1 MSALGASLAQSL
13 LGSADLIGQIIYE
26 GRSLSQALDTLE
38 PKSRP
43 AIQSLTFAA
52 LRTWAPAQQLIN
64 QLIPKKPSKEV
75 DLLLSI
81 AITLIINQSRGENQ
95 NRYPVHTIVNE
106 AVKAATMTAKTKH
119 ASGLI
124 NAVLR
129 KVSGLQDNELDD
141 QTIGIA
147 YPKWWIKQLQGAYTN
162 ELQIICANQQQRPPL
177 VLRINI
183 KKIAPSSYH
192 ALLDSK
198 KIAYRVIEQ
207 ISNMPV
213 NTAIAIVDPIP
224 VSQIPGFEDGLVSVQ
239 DAGAQ
244 LAAILL
250 NPQRGERI
258 LDACAAPGGKT
269 AHLAEYIQANE
280 YHLTA
285 LEIDGERLKKVSS
298 NIERLELPRANIKVM
313 QGSAEK
319 RDWWDGLLFDKILL
333 DVPCS
338 ASGIVRR
345 HPDIVFLR
353 RQDDIPNLVKTQRT
367 LLKSAW
373 QKLKP
378 GGLLL
383 YVTCSIFP
391 QEGEEQMAWFVSQH
405 PNALRL
411 DAPGQLLPDQN
422 HDGFFYGLLM
432 KTKE

>member
-1 MSALGASLAQSL
+1 M
-13 LGSADLIGQIIYE
+13 
-26 GRSLSQALDTLE
+26 RS
-38 PKSRP
+38 
-43 AIQSLTFAA
+43 
-52 LRTWAPAQQLIN
+52 WVPAQKLIN
-64 QLIPKKPSKEV
+64 QLVPKKPSKEL
-75 DLLLSI
+75 DLLLSV
-81 AITLIINQSRGENQ
+81 AITLIINQGREDNQ
-95 NRYPVHTIVNE
+95 NRYPIHTIVNE
-106 AVKAATMTAKTKH
+106 AVKAAAMTAKTKH
-119 ASGLI
+119 ARGLI

-129 KVSGLQDNELDD
+129 KASTLYDKDTEDRP
-141 QTIGIA
+141 IGIA
-147 YPKWWIKQLQGAYTN
+147 YPAWWIQQLQNAYPKQWQT
-162 ELQIICANQQQRPPL
+162 ICAIQQKRPPL

-183 KKIAPSSYH
+183 KKIEPSSYR

-198 KIAYRVIEQ
+198 KIAYRYIEQ
-207 ISNMPV
+207 IGKISV
-213 NTAIAIVDPIP
+213 KTTIVIVDPMP

-244 LAAILL
+244 LAPILL
-250 NPQRGERI
+250 NPKEGERI

-269 AHLAEYIQANE
+269 AHLAEYMQSNQ

-285 LEIDGERLKKVSS
+285 LEIDGERIKKVIS
-298 NIERLELPRANIKVM
+298 NIERLALPKGNIAVIQGRAE
-313 QGSAEK
+313 A

-353 RQDDIPNLVKTQRT
+353 RQDDIPNLVKAQRA
-367 LLKSAW
+367 LLESAW

-391 QEGEEQMAWFVSQH
+391 QEGAEQVAWFVSQH

-411 DAPGQLLPDQN
+411 EAPGQLLPDEN

-432 KTKE
+432 KSKE

>member
-1 MSALGASLAQSL
+1 M
-13 LGSADLIGQIIYE
+13 
-26 GRSLSQALDTLE
+26 
-38 PKSRP
+38 
-43 AIQSLTFAA
+43 
-52 LRTWAPAQQLIN
+52 RTWALAQQLIN

-129 KVSGLQDNELDD
+129 KVSGLQDKELDD

-147 YPKWWIKQLQGAYTN
+147 YPKWWIKQLQGAYPN
-162 ELQIICANQQQRPPL
+162 ELQIIFANQQQRPPL
-177 VLRINI
+177 VLRINV
-183 KKIAPSSYH
+183 KKITPSSYR

-207 ISNMPV
+207 IGNMPV

>member
-1 MSALGASLAQSL
+1 M
-13 LGSADLIGQIIYE
+13 
-26 GRSLSQALDTLE
+26 
-38 PKSRP
+38 
-43 AIQSLTFAA
+43 
-52 LRTWAPAQQLIN
+52 RTWAPAQQLIN

-75 DLLLSI
+75 DLLLSV

-95 NRYPVHTIVNE
+95 NRYPIHTIVNE

-129 KVSGLQDNELDD
+129 KVSGLQDKELDD

-147 YPKWWIKQLQGAYTN
+147 YPKWWIKQLQGAYPN

-183 KKIAPSSYH
+183 KKITPSSYR

-207 ISNMPV
+207 IGNMPV

-353 RQDDIPNLVKTQRT
+353 RQDDVPNLVKTQQT

-411 DAPGQLLPDQN
+411 DAPGQLLPDEN

-432 KTKE
+432 KSKE

>member
-1 MSALGASLAQSL
+1 M
-13 LGSADLIGQIIYE
+13 
-26 GRSLSQALDTLE
+26 
-38 PKSRP
+38 
-43 AIQSLTFAA
+43 
-52 LRTWAPAQQLIN
+52 RTWAPAQQLIN

-75 DLLLSI
+75 DLLLSV

-141 QTIGIA
+141 ETIGIA
-147 YPKWWIKQLQGAYTN
+147 YPKWWIKQLQGAYPN

-269 AHLAEYIQANE
+269 AHIAEYIQANE

-298 NIERLELPRANIKVM
+298 NIERLELPRANIKVI

-383 YVTCSIFP
+383 YATCSIFP

-411 DAPGQLLPDQN
+411 DAPGQLLPDEN

-432 KTKE
+432 KSKE

>member
-1 MSALGASLAQSL
+1 M
-13 LGSADLIGQIIYE
+13 
-26 GRSLSQALDTLE
+26 
-38 PKSRP
+38 
-43 AIQSLTFAA
+43 
-52 LRTWAPAQQLIN
+52 RTWAPAQQLIN

-75 DLLLSI
+75 DLLLSV

-129 KVSGLQDNELDD
+129 KVSGLQDKELDD

-147 YPKWWIKQLQGAYTN
+147 YPKWWIKQLQGAYPN

-183 KKIAPSSYH
+183 KKITPSSYR

-207 ISNMPV
+207 IGNMPV

-353 RQDDIPNLVKTQRT
+353 RQDDVPNLVKTQRT

>member
-1 MSALGASLAQSL
+1 M
-13 LGSADLIGQIIYE
+13 
-26 GRSLSQALDTLE
+26 
-38 PKSRP
+38 
-43 AIQSLTFAA
+43 
-52 LRTWAPAQQLIN
+52 RTWAPAQQLIN

-75 DLLLSI
+75 DLLLSV

-95 NRYPVHTIVNE
+95 NRYPIHTIVNE

-129 KVSGLQDNELDD
+129 KVSGLQDKELDD

-147 YPKWWIKQLQGAYTN
+147 YPKWWIKQLQGAYPN

-177 VLRINI
+177 VLRINV
-183 KKIAPSSYH
+183 KKITPSSYR

-207 ISNMPV
+207 IGNMPV

-353 RQDDIPNLVKTQRT
+353 RQDDVPNLVKTQQT

-411 DAPGQLLPDQN
+411 DAPGQLLPDEN

-432 KTKE
+432 KSKE

>member
-1 MSALGASLAQSL
+1 MSSLGASLAQSL

-52 LRTWAPAQQLIN
+52 LRTWALAQQLIN

-129 KVSGLQDNELDD
+129 KVSGLQDKELDD

-147 YPKWWIKQLQGAYTN
+147 YPKWWIKQLQGAYPN
-162 ELQIICANQQQRPPL
+162 ELQIIFANQQQRPPL
-177 VLRINI
+177 VLRINV
-183 KKIAPSSYH
+183 KKITPSSYR

-207 ISNMPV
+207 IGNMPV

-353 RQDDIPNLVKTQRT
+353 RQDDVPNLVKTQRT

-411 DAPGQLLPDQN
+411 DAPGQLLPDEN

>member
-1 MSALGASLAQSL
+1 M
-13 LGSADLIGQIIYE
+13 
-26 GRSLSQALDTLE
+26 
-38 PKSRP
+38 
-43 AIQSLTFAA
+43 
-52 LRTWAPAQQLIN
+52 RTWAPAQQLIN

-75 DLLLSI
+75 DLLLSV

-147 YPKWWIKQLQGAYTN
+147 YPKWWIKQLQGAYPN

-177 VLRINI
+177 VLRINV
-183 KKIAPSSYH
+183 KKITPSSYR

-269 AHLAEYIQANE
+269 AHIAEYIQANE

-411 DAPGQLLPDQN
+411 DAPGQLLPDEN

-432 KTKE
+432 KSKE

>member
-1 MSALGASLAQSL
+1 VSSLGASLAQSL

-52 LRTWAPAQQLIN
+52 LRTWALAQQLIN

-147 YPKWWIKQLQGAYTN
+147 YPKWWIKQLQGAYPN

>member
-1 MSALGASLAQSL
+1 VSALGASLAQSL

-52 LRTWAPAQQLIN
+52 LRTWASAQQLIN

-75 DLLLSI
+75 DLLLSV

-95 NRYPVHTIVNE
+95 NRYPIHTIVNE

-147 YPKWWIKQLQGAYTN
+147 YPKWWIKQLQGAYPN

-177 VLRINI
+177 VLRINV
-183 KKIAPSSYH
+183 KKITPSSYR

-207 ISNMPV
+207 IGNMPV

-269 AHLAEYIQANE
+269 AHIAEYIQANE

-367 LLKSAW
+367 LLKRAW

-383 YVTCSIFP
+383 YATCSIFP

-411 DAPGQLLPDQN
+411 DAPGQLLPDEN

-432 KTKE
+432 KSKE

>member
-26 GRSLSQALDTLE
+26 GRSLSQALDALE

-43 AIQSLTFAA
+43 AIQSLAFAA

-64 QLIPKKPSKEV
+64 QLIPKKPSQEV
-75 DLLLSI
+75 DLLLSV

-129 KVSGLQDNELDD
+129 KVSGLQDKERDD

-147 YPKWWIKQLQGAYTN
+147 YPRWWIKQLQSAYPN
-162 ELQIICANQQQRPPL
+162 ELQIIYANQQQRPSL
-177 VLRINI
+177 VLRINV
-183 KKIAPSSYH
+183 KKITPSGYR

-198 KIAYRVIEQ
+198 KIPYRVIEQ
-207 ISNMPV
+207 IGNMPV
-213 NTAIAIVDPIP
+213 NTAIAIIDPVP

-250 NPQRGERI
+250 NPQGGERI

-298 NIERLELPRANIKVM
+298 NIERLELPRSKIEVM

-353 RQDDIPNLVKTQRT
+353 RQDDIPNLVKTQQT

-391 QEGEEQMAWFVSQH
+391 QEGEEQMVWFVSQH

-411 DAPGQLLPDQN
+411 DAPGQLLPDEN

-432 KTKE
+432 KSKE

>member
-1 MSALGASLAQSL
+1 M
-13 LGSADLIGQIIYE
+13 
-26 GRSLSQALDTLE
+26 
-38 PKSRP
+38 
-43 AIQSLTFAA
+43 
-52 LRTWAPAQQLIN
+52 RTWAPAQQLIN

-75 DLLLSI
+75 DLLLSV

-129 KVSGLQDNELDD
+129 KVSGLQDKELDD

-147 YPKWWIKQLQGAYTN
+147 YPKWWIKQLQGAYPN
-162 ELQIICANQQQRPPL
+162 ELQIIFANQQQRPPL
-177 VLRINI
+177 VLRINV
-183 KKIAPSSYH
+183 KKITPSSYR

-207 ISNMPV
+207 IGNMPV

-285 LEIDGERLKKVSS
+285 LEIDGERLKKVNS

-353 RQDDIPNLVKTQRT
+353 RQDDVPNLVKTQRT

-411 DAPGQLLPDQN
+411 DAPGQLLPDEN

>member
-1 MSALGASLAQSL
+1 M
-13 LGSADLIGQIIYE
+13 
-26 GRSLSQALDTLE
+26 
-38 PKSRP
+38 
-43 AIQSLTFAA
+43 
-52 LRTWAPAQQLIN
+52 RTWAPAQQLIN

-75 DLLLSI
+75 DLLLSV

-95 NRYPVHTIVNE
+95 NRYPIHTIVNE

-129 KVSGLQDNELDD
+129 KVSGLQDKELDD
-141 QTIGIA
+141 RTIGIA
-147 YPKWWIKQLQGAYTN
+147 YPKWWIKQLQAAYPN

-183 KKIAPSSYH
+183 KKITPSSYR

-207 ISNMPV
+207 IGNMPV

-250 NPQRGERI
+250 NPQRAERI

-353 RQDDIPNLVKTQRT
+353 RQDDVPNLVKTQQT

-411 DAPGQLLPDQN
+411 DAPGQLLPDEN

-432 KTKE
+432 KSKE